1 MKAITRQIVIDGKEY
16 TARYSMRALFLYER
30 MTGNNGFEVKGTE
43 DTFRFLYCMI
53 LAGTPNCDLSWDEF
67 IDACDENM
75 TIAEEITKLITE
87 QVNDADVMTTDE
99 PATDG
104 GVETAKK
111 K

>member
-1 MKAITRQIVIDGKEY
+1 MITRNVKINGKEY

-30 MTGNNGFEVKGTE
+30 MTGNNGFAVKGTE
-43 DTFRFLYCMI
+43 DTFRFLYAMI

-67 IDACDENM
+67 IDACDDDM
-75 TIAEEITKLITE
+75 TIAEEITGLITD
-87 QVNDADVMTTDE
+87 QVNFADQLADNE

-104 GVETAKK
+104 GAETAKK